1 MGQFRLGI
9 STMKTILALFGFF
22 LTARALSG
30 RQLKNC
36 IDGCPVAN
44 RYRNCVSNCLSS
56 QGGGGGII
64 TQQGGVQNCQGQRC
78 VQNNPGP
85 GQNGGQNNQIPSGG
99 IFNQQGGVQNCRG
112 QRCNQNNP
120 GSGSFG
126 SSTQNCQGS
135 RCNQNNGRNPN
146 GGRPTQNCVG
156 SQCYRNDGG
165 KSGGGNINFGDCFP
179 FCNK

>member
-1 MGQFRLGI
+1 MGVQTQHFN
-9 STMKTILALFGFF
+9 MKTIWALFGFF

-30 RQLKNC
+30 RQLKSC

-44 RYRNCVSNCLSS
+44 RYRNCVSNCLNS
-56 QGGGGGII
+56 QGGGGGIV

-78 VQNNPGP
+78 
-85 GQNGGQNNQIPSGG
+85 
-99 IFNQQGGVQNCRG
+99 
-112 QRCNQNNP
+112 NQNNP
-120 GSGSFG
+120 GGSFGGSFG
-126 SSTQNCQGS
+126 SSSQNCQGS
-135 RCNQNNGRNPN
+135 RCNQNNGPN
-146 GGRPTQNCVG
+146 SGRPTQNCVG

>member
-1 MGQFRLGI
+1 MGVQTQHFN
-9 STMKTILALFGFF
+9 MKTIWALFGFF

-44 RYRNCVSNCLSS
+44 RYRSCVSNCLNS

-78 VQNNPGP
+78 VQNNPGG

-99 IFNQQGGVQNCRG
+99 IFNQQGGVQNCNGR
-112 QRCNQNNP
+112 RCNQNNA
-120 GSGSFG
+120 
-126 SSTQNCQGS
+126 
-135 RCNQNNGRNPN
+135 PN
-146 GGRPTQNCVG
+146 SGRPTQNCVG

-179 FCNK
+179 FCNKYAVTCCQTICIKPN

>member
-30 RQLKNC
+30 QQLKSC

-85 GQNGGQNNQIPSGG
+85 GQNSGQNNQIPSGG
-99 IFNQQGGVQNCRG
+99 IFNQQGGVQNCQGR
-112 QRCNQNNP
+112 RCNQNNP
-120 GSGSFG
+120 GGSFRSFG
-126 SSTQNCQGS
+126 SSSQNCQG
-135 RCNQNNGRNPN
+135 
-146 GGRPTQNCVG
+146 
-156 SQCYRNDGG
+156 
-165 KSGGGNINFGDCFP
+165 
-179 FCNK
+179 

>member
-1 MGQFRLGI
+1 MGVQTQHFN
-9 STMKTILALFGFF
+9 MKTIWALFGFF

-44 RYRNCVSNCLSS
+44 RYRSCVSNCLNS

-64 TQQGGVQNCQGQRC
+64 TQQGGVQNCHGR
-78 VQNNPGP
+78 
-85 GQNGGQNNQIPSGG
+85 
-99 IFNQQGGVQNCRG
+99 
-112 QRCNQNNP
+112 RCNQNNP

-126 SSTQNCQGS
+126 GSSFGSSSQNCQGS
-135 RCNQNNGRNPN
+135 RCNQNNGPN
-146 GGRPTQNCVG
+146 SGRPTQNCVG

>member
-30 RQLKNC
+30 QQLKSC

-64 TQQGGVQNCQGQRC
+64 TQQGGVQNC
-78 VQNNPGP
+78 
-85 GQNGGQNNQIPSGG
+85 
-99 IFNQQGGVQNCRG
+99 RG

-126 SSTQNCQGS
+126 GGGSFGSSTQNCQ
-135 RCNQNNGRNPN
+135 
-146 GGRPTQNCVG
+146 G